1 MKGSQQM
8 KIVPTSIEE
17 QINRV
22 DRQRSLYIGISAGLL
37 ALWSVFRLIWTLYI
51 GMTFGWFLGS
61 MVFPLVLWGVIG
73 TVAAVAAVG
82 FLTRYTK
89 GS

>member
-1 MKGSQQM
+1 M
-8 KIVPTSIEE
+8 KIVPAGIEE

-22 DRQRSLYIGISAGLL
+22 DRQRSLYIGLSAGAV
-37 ALWSVFRLIWTLYI
+37 ALWSAFRLIWALYI

-61 MVFPLVLWGVIG
+61 MVFQLVLWGVIG
-73 TVAAVAAVG
+73 AVAGIAAFG
-82 FLTRYTK
+82 FLTRYAK

>member
-1 MKGSQQM
+1 M
-8 KIVPTSIEE
+8 KIVPPSIDE

-22 DRQRSLYIGISAGLL
+22 DRQRSLYFGISAGLV
-37 ALWSVFRLIWTLYI
+37 AAWSLFRLIWVFYI
-51 GMTFGWFLGS
+51 GMTFGSLLGS
-61 MVFPLVLWGVIG
+61 VVFQLVLWGVIG
-73 TVAAVAAVG
+73 AVAGIAAIG

>member
-1 MKGSQQM
+1 M

-17 QINRV
+17 QINRF
-22 DRQRSLYIGISAGLL
+22 DRQRSLYIGISAGAL

-51 GMTFGWFLGS
+51 ALTFGGLAGS
-61 MVFPLVLWGVIG
+61 LVFPFVLWAVIG
-73 TVAAVAAVG
+73 AVAAIAAGG

-89 GS
+89 GSGD

>member
-1 MKGSQQM
+1 M

-22 DRQRSLYIGISAGLL
+22 DRQRSLYIGIA
-37 ALWSVFRLIWTLYI
+37 AAVIAAWSVFRLLWVLYI
-51 GMTFGWFLGS
+51 GLTFGWFLGS
-61 MVFPLVLWGVIG
+61 MVFSVVLWGVIG
-73 TVAAVAAVG
+73 AVAGVAAVG
-82 FLTRYTK
+82 FLTRYNR

>member
-1 MKGSQQM
+1 M
-8 KIVPTSIEE
+8 KIVPANIEE

-22 DRQRSLYIGISAGLL
+22 DRQWSLYIGISAGLV

-51 GMTFGWFLGS
+51 GMTFGWFFGS

-73 TVAAVAAVG
+73 AAAGVAAVG
-82 FLTRYTK
+82 FLNRYTK

>member
-1 MKGSQQM
+1 M

-22 DRQRSLYIGISAGLL
+22 DRQRSLYIGISAGAL
-37 ALWSVFRLIWTLYI
+37 ALWSAFRLIWTLYV
-51 GMTFGWFLGS
+51 GMMFGWFFGS
-61 MVFPLVLWGVIG
+61 MVFPFVLWGVIG

-82 FLTRYTK
+82 FLTRYSK
-89 GS
+89 GPEA

>member
-1 MKGSQQM
+1 M

-22 DRQRSLYIGISAGLL
+22 DRQPSLVIGIGAAGL
-37 ALWSVFRLIWTLYI
+37 AVWSIFRLIWSLYV
-51 GMTFGWFLGS
+51 GLAYGLLG
-61 MVFPLVLWGVIG
+61 VFIFQFVLWGVIG
-73 TVAAVAAVG
+73 SVALVAAVG
-82 FLTRYTK
+82 FLTRYNR